1 MRRDATLASRAG
13 AADTG
18 QVTRHP
24 QRLITR
30 VAAIAATVAL
40 AGCGSAASVA
50 TTAVAPP
57 RPYEVTV
64 SKSAPIVLNLPGPVA
79 AHGSATAAG
88 STSSTVKVADLVGS
102 KRQQATI
109 MVKHQ
114 CGPAPSAC
122 RWFGEASQY
131 VGYPALHRPVK
142 ACPIGFDATRAIWI
156 GGIHQGA
163 GSEQATVTFQPRGG
177 VRVVQV
183 CVYAH
188 ERAPPPANP

>member
-1 MRRDATLASRAG
+1 
-13 AADTG
+13 
-18 QVTRHP
+18 VKRHP
-24 QRLITR
+24 QRLIRR
-30 VAAIAATVAL
+30 VAAIAATAAL

-50 TTAVAPP
+50 TTAVTPP

-64 SKSAPIVLNLPGPVA
+64 SKSAPIVQNLPGPVA
-79 AHGSATAAG
+79 PRGSATAAG
-88 STSSTVKVADLVGS
+88 STSSSVTVADLVRS

-109 MVKHQ
+109 TVTHQ
-114 CGPAPSAC
+114 CGRAAAAC

-131 VGYPALHRPVK
+131 VGHPALHGPVK
-142 ACPIGFDATRAIWI
+142 ACPISFDATRSIWI
-156 GGIHQGA
+156 GAIHQGA

>member
-1 MRRDATLASRAG
+1 
-13 AADTG
+13 
-18 QVTRHP
+18 VTRHP

-30 VAAIAATVAL
+30 AAAIAATVAL

-50 TTAVAPP
+50 TTVVTPP

-79 AHGSATAAG
+79 SHGSAAASG
-88 STSSTVKVADLVGS
+88 STSSTVTVADLGGS
-102 KRQQATI
+102 KRQQAKITLT
-109 MVKHQ
+109 HQ
-114 CGPAPSAC
+114 CGPAPAAC

-131 VGYPALHRPVK
+131 AGHPALHRPAK
-142 ACPIGFDATRAIWI
+142 ACPARFDATRAIWI
-156 GGIHQGA
+156 GAIHQGA
-163 GSEQATVTFQPRGG
+163 GSEQATVTFQPREG

-188 ERAPPPANP
+188 DAHATAG